1 MSALQ
6 QIGLVISQKYTSLEQ
21 SFESSNSLGEQG
33 NDASLNNS
41 GEQQLFDDDPDILD
55 EEERAEQRRLR
66 ETPLHLRRKARF
78 LRSMLR
84 NGLRKLANQLEEK
97 EEREK
102 LKFQAAA
109 SLTDSEKERAQT
121 RRENRQKRRTALRR
135 WMRRTIGVGVV
146 YAAKILN
153 DGKDD

>member
-1 MSALQ
+1 MKRES
-6 QIGLVISQKYTSLEQ
+6 SMNLEQ

-55 EEERAEQRRLR
+55 EEGAPNNDAFVKLLCICVGRL
-66 ETPLHLRRKARF
+66 L
-78 LRSMLR
+78 LRSMLVTAF
-84 NGLRKLANQLEEK
+84 ANSPINLKEK

-102 LKFQAAA
+102 LKFPKPPA